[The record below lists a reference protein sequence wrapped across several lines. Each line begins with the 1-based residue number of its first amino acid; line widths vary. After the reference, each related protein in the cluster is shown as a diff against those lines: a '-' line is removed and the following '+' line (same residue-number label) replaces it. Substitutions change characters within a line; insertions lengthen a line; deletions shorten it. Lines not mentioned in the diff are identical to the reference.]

1 LVSKKL
7 NFGFIFYLP
16 NMLIPYVKL
25 MKYNYIYFSISLL
38 LLQGCQ
44 VYKNTGDKNNCSTKY
59 PIILVHGVSFR
70 DDVPLIKYWGNLPK
84 IMQKHGARIYLS
96 HTNAFAS
103 HVENAIQ
110 LRDRV
115 LEILEETG
123 AEKVNLIAHS
133 KGGIESRYMISRLG
147 MEGRVASLTTIAT
160 PHRGTCIADTIINWL
175 KMKKLIQ
182 PSVEVLRTLAG
193 FIGDT
198 DPDPLIA
205 GMSLGPAYM
214 ELFNQSVPDMPGV
227 YYQSYGS
234 VVDNKHPMFI
244 VRIQEKILSEKE
256 GPNDCAVSVN
266 SFSWGNFKG
275 LVSGNNENGVSHFDI
290 IGFKIFGKN
299 HAFDADRFFIEICT
313 ILKEMGF

>member
-1 LVSKKL
+1 MLKYSRVYI
-7 NFGFIFYLP
+7 FIAFFVY
-16 NMLIPYVKL
+16 
-25 MKYNYIYFSISLL
+25 
-38 LLQGCQ
+38 QGCQ
-44 VYKNTGDKNNCSTKY
+44 IYGYAQIQTSCSTKY

-84 IMQKHGARIYLS
+84 IIQKHGARVYLS

-110 LRDRV
+110 LRERV

-147 MEGRVASLTTIAT
+147 MENRVASLTTIAT
-160 PHRGTCIADTIINWL
+160 PHRGTFIADTIINWL

-182 PSVEVLRTLAG
+182 PSVELLRTLAG
-193 FIGDT
+193 FIGDS

-205 GMSLGPAYM
+205 GMNLGPDYM

-244 VRIQEKILSEKE
+244 IRIQEKILSEKE

-275 LVSGNNENGVSHFDI
+275 LVSGNHENGVSHFDI
-290 IGFKIFGKN
+290 IGFKVFGKN
-299 HAFDADRFFIEICT
+299 HAFDADKFFLEICAG
-313 ILKEMGF
+313 LKEMGY